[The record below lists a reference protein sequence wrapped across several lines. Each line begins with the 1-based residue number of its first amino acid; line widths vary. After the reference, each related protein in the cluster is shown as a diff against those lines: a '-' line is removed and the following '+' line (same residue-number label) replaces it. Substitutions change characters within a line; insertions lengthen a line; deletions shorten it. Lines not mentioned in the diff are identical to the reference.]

1 MAVFYKHGV
10 DIFFSTDLEVSSQ
23 HLNVVYVKTIQNTNE
38 ANFEVQTNFRYIK
51 TLLSGKFSILG
62 EKLLWFIKI
71 QI

>member
-1 MAVFYKHGV
+1 MAVLYKHGV

-38 ANFEVQTNFRYIK
+38 ANSEVQTNFRYIK

-62 EKLLWFIKI
+62 EKLLRFIKI